1 MKLKTNRTGEYVMKP
16 KWLNLR
22 VRKPNA
28 RWKPTTLK
36 KEPKARWKPTTLKR
50 TTKQESTT
58 TTGIKHTSETQALIQ
73 NQETIKVKFQTHSKR
88 AISKA
93 RMQASEGV
101 TTNRAHHNAPYCI
114 TMQLT
119 PDYGRRAK
127 GKPEAPKAQTPHY
140 CTGQR
145 PCEQITHSTQRVQGS
160 PFNNR

>member
-1 MKLKTNRTGEYVMKP
+1 MKIKIDEAQNQQHRG
-16 KWLNLR
+16 
-22 VRKPNA
+22 VRDETQMIIESSSKEA
-28 RWKPTTLK
+28 ECTL
-36 KEPKARWKPTTLKR
+36 EANHTQAKR
-50 TTKQESTT
+50 TTKLQESTT

-73 NQETIKVKFQTHSKR
+73 NQETAKIDFQTHSR
-88 AISKA
+88 QAICKA
-93 RMQASEGV
+93 RMHASEGK